1 MHLNR
6 NLLEDVRTK
15 FVAVGVVNT
24 LAGFGIFTVFY
35 FVLNEKLSY
44 LLILIISQIFAVI
57 FSHSTQRKLVWK
69 SKKPFL
75 PELAK
80 FGSSYVLITFVN
92 IVLLSLAVETLE
104 LSVLFSQYVIGAIL
118 VLSMY
123 FIQKKWIFAKSNT

>member
-6 NLLEDVRTK
+6 NLLEDVRIK

-24 LAGFGIFTVFY
+24 LAGFAIFTFFY

-57 FSHSTQRKLVWK
+57 FSHSTQRKFVWK
-69 SKKPFL
+69 SKKPFV

-92 IVLLSLAVETLE
+92 IVLLSLAVESLE
-104 LSVLFSQYVIGAIL
+104 LSVLFSQYMIGAIL

-123 FIQKKWIFAKSNT
+123 FIQKKWIFAKSNS

>member
-92 IVLLSLAVETLE
+92 IVLLSLAVESLG
-104 LSVLFSQYVIGAIL
+104 LPVLLSQYVIGAIL

>member
-1 MHLNR
+1 MHWNR
-6 NLLEDVRTK
+6 VLLEDIRTK

-24 LAGFGIFTVFY
+24 LAGFGIFTLFY

-44 LLILIISQIFAVI
+44 LMILIISQIFAVI
-57 FSHSTQRKLVWK
+57 FSHSTQRKFVWK
-69 SKKPFL
+69 SKQLFF

-92 IVLLSLAVETLE
+92 IVLLSLAVEWLD
-104 LSVLFSQYVIGAIL
+104 LPVLLSQYMIGAIL

-123 FIQKKWIFAKSNT
+123 FIQKKWVFAKSNT

>member
-92 IVLLSLAVETLE
+92 IVLLSLAVESLE
-104 LSVLFSQYVIGAIL
+104 LTVLFSQYVIGAIL

>member
-6 NLLEDVRTK
+6 SLLEDVRIK
-15 FVAVGVVNT
+15 FIAVGVMNT
-24 LAGFGIFTVFY
+24 LAGFAIFTGFY

-57 FSHSTQRKLVWK
+57 FSHSTQRKFVWQ

-92 IVLLSLAVETLE
+92 IVLLSLAVESLE